1 MKSVLYP
8 TRLAA
13 VQTFGRI
20 ALPLTERSRCE
31 HCAAVV
37 QCKHGYQLG
46 RVHRGFHNNV
56 IPWAAWIALCSLFC
70 GETTFVH
77 THPHCACHAGE
88 RFSGRRDERSQVVC
102 MGNVQVLGLGAHPQH
117 LPHRAQRWL
126 SEWDGRSE
134 SVHLGTLT
142 DEASTLLCTRKPCV
156 SRLKSWFPKRL

>member
-1 MKSVLYP
+1 MKPVLYP

-13 VQTFGRI
+13 VQAFGRI
-20 ALPLTERSRCE
+20 ALPLTERSGCE

-37 QCKHGYQLG
+37 RGRHGYRLG

-70 GETTFVH
+70 GETAFVH

-88 RFSGRRDERSQVVC
+88 RFSGRRDERGRVVR
-102 MGNVQVLGLGAHPQH
+102 MGDVQVPGLGRIRSICLVAPSG
-117 LPHRAQRWL
+117 AL

-134 SVHLGTLT
+134 PVHLGTLT
-142 DEASTLLCTRKPCV
+142 DEAGTPLCARKPCA
-156 SRLKSWFPKRL
+156 SRLKGWLPKRL